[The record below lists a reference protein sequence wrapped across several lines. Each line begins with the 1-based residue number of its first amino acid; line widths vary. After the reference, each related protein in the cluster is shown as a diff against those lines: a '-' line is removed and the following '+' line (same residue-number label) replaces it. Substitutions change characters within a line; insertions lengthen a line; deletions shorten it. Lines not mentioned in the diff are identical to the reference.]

1 MNLHNIMYLTTSS
14 PSILPFPS
22 TTPFKT
28 TLNIPSIRRRFTYL
42 PHHNHLPNIK
52 MVQCSIQE
60 NISFLKPEEA
70 ELLLSTC
77 ITHTLQP
84 VLTLESALQKIKD
97 SVLLLKS
104 KPFCNA
110 KAGMYRFQVAV
121 SPGSKA
127 LSWFCCQDP
136 SLGVF
141 PQFFVST
148 GVEKGIDKFL
158 SFSGTRGVFGVGAAV
173 YVKAK
178 FCSASVD
185 QISFRRCQSVDLT
198 QPTAYGLVENESFYM
213 FVPQIELVESDGLS
227 ILTATL
233 AWNDSS
239 LSAYEDAFDAIIYLT
254 TALAMPNADNCLN
267 RCVGSVLRKFN
278 MMVDEHAQME
288 NASLS
293 SHFSLRLSAT
303 VAISNNMLDQSRDI
317 SCSLKESSNINALWA
332 SLMIEECY
340 RLGLTYFCIAPGSR
354 SSPLAIAATSH
365 PMISC
370 IACIDERS
378 LAFHAIGY
386 ARGCHK
392 PAVVITSSG
401 TAVSNL
407 LPAVVEAS
415 QDFLPLLL
423 LTADRPPELL
433 DTGANQAI
441 NQVNHYGS
449 FVRHFFSLPAPT
461 DIVSTRMVLT
471 TIDSAVYHS
480 TSSPCGPVHI
490 NCSFR
495 EPLENTP
502 QEWSESCLKG
512 LEFWVSS
519 GQPFTSYIH
528 SHNSFRHSN
537 LADVLGIIQGSKRGL
552 LLIGAIYKEDDIYAA
567 LLLAKHLKWPVI
579 ADILSG
585 LRLRKYKSPLF
596 DPNDDVLFVDHLD
609 HSLLSAEVKRWMKPD
624 VIVQVGSRITSKRIS
639 QMLQDCSPCPY
650 ILVDNHPSRHDP
662 SHILTHRIDGSISQF
677 TDWVLGSSV
686 TTHINRKWSSF
697 LRSINM
703 MVDWELSFVI
713 NSESSLTEPYVARIT
728 SEALDYGY
736 TMFVGNSMP
745 IRDADMYGNGSSL
758 GECIGNDT
766 SSTFGF
772 PFHWIQV
779 AGNRGASGIDGLL
792 STAVGFAVGH
802 NKRVVCLIGDVSFLH
817 DTNGLALLKQ
827 RISRKQMTIIVVNNH
842 GGAIFSLLPIANT
855 AEEEILNKYFYTSH
869 NVGIHNLCSAHGV
882 KHVHVHTKYEL
893 QNALIKSQ
901 HEEVD
906 IVIEVESS
914 IDANKNFHSN
924 LRQFACQAASHA
936 FSTISRLSVLN
947 SFSQDY
953 VSIKVSKLETFQYRI
968 QLSAPLTTTP
978 VGELHSK
985 HYREGFV
992 LTLYL
997 EDGSTGIG
1005 EVAPLGNHKE
1015 NLLDVKEQLRFLTHV
1030 IEGAPLYSSLPLLKG
1045 SFSNWIS
1052 TNLGIP
1058 PDSFLPSVRCG
1069 LEMAILNAIAA
1080 AEGSTMLNLLHPNA
1094 PKTECSTKSLNVKIC
1109 ALIDSDGTPEE
1120 VASLAATLVDEGFTA
1135 IKLKVA
1141 RRANPVEDAIV
1152 IQEIRKKIGFHVQ
1165 LRADANRKWSFDQAV
1180 QFGSN
1185 VKDCALQYIE
1195 EPVNDEDYII
1205 KFCEETGLPVALDET
1220 IDKLRENP
1228 LKMLARFK
1236 HSGIVAVVIKPS
1248 FVGGFEKAAL
1258 IARWA
1263 QQQGKMAVVSAA
1275 FESGLALSAYVQFSC
1290 FLEMQNAELCKIMK
1304 NEPASRVAHGLGT
1317 YKWLKEDVTA
1327 EPFCIRR
1334 DAVNGFMEAS
1344 VFDAGRNLV
1353 NFNINQNSVIQ
1364 RFKAEEVRNYQLK
1377 VDVEGDN
1384 VIVFLHGFLGTS
1396 EDWIPIMKAMSA
1408 SSRCIA
1414 FDLPGH
1420 GGSKMHTNNDM
1431 DQGANLSM
1439 KVVAGILHKLL
1450 LILTTSKVT
1459 VVGYSMGAR
1468 IALYI
1473 ALRCNYMVKG
1483 AVLIS
1488 GSPGLDNEV
1497 KRKVRSVKDDFLAC
1511 AIISYGLDLFIET
1524 WYSGELWRSLRSHPQ
1539 FNQIVASRMKHND
1552 VQALAKALSDL
1563 STGRQP
1569 SLWDDLKHNKSPLL
1583 LIVGDRD
1590 EKFKKIGHSMCL
1602 KLEEGKDDS
1611 VKHLHTLVKIPDSG
1625 HAVHI
1630 ENPLHVINSI
1640 SEFVTRQDYDGKTI
1654 DITVANKAIV
1664 TEQWVNEIL
1673 LAHTRQWIG
1682 GLVGLNVEWR
1692 PHAICSMSNKS
1703 VTLQLCIDTKCL
1715 ILQLF
1720 YMDEIPKP

>member
-1 MNLHNIMYLTTSS
+1 MNFLTSS
-14 PSILPFPS
+14 PSLILPFQ
-22 TTPFKT
+22 TTTLLPRKT
-28 TLNIPSIRRRFTYL
+28 TVNTLSTRRRFTHL
-42 PHHNHLPNIK
+42 RHRNHDPNFKI
-52 MVQCSIQE
+52 VRCSIQE
-60 NISFLKPEEA
+60 NVNFLEAEEA
-70 ELLLSTC
+70 ELLLATC
-77 ITHTLQP
+77 ITRTLHP
-84 VLTLESALQKIKD
+84 ALTLELGLEKIKD
-97 SVLLLKS
+97 AVNELKLKS
-104 KPFCNA
+104 KPNCIA
-110 KAGMYRFQVAV
+110 KAGMYRFQIGV

-141 PQFFVST
+141 PQFFAST
-148 GVEKGIDKFL
+148 GVENEKSTDKFL
-158 SFSGTRGVFGVGAAV
+158 SFSRTRGVFGIGAAV
-173 YVKAK
+173 YVKTK
-178 FCSASVD
+178 FRSASAD
-185 QISFRRCQSVDLT
+185 QIIFRRDQSVDST
-198 QPTAYGLVENESFYM
+198 HPTAYGLVENSSFYM
-213 FVPQIELVESDGLS
+213 FIPQIELVESDGVS

-239 LSAYEDAFDAIIYLT
+239 LCAYEDAFDAIIDLT
-254 TALAMPNADNCLN
+254 TVLAMPNADNGLN
-267 RCVGSVLRKFN
+267 RSVSSVLRKFN
-278 MMVDEHAQME
+278 MMVDEHAQMVSKNALLLTHGRLEYMELE
-288 NASLS
+288 NALLS
-293 SHFSLRLSAT
+293 SRFSLRLSAT
-303 VAISNNMLDQSRDI
+303 VAVSNNMVLLDQSRDI
-317 SCSLKESSNINALWA
+317 SSSLKESSNINTLWA

-354 SSPLAIAATSH
+354 SSPLALAATSH

-378 LAFHAIGY
+378 LSFHAIGY
-386 ARGCHK
+386 ARGCRK

-461 DIVSTRMVLT
+461 DIISTRMVLT
-471 TIDSAVYHS
+471 TIDYAVYHA

-495 EPLENTP
+495 EPLENRP
-502 QEWSESCLKG
+502 QEWSKSCLKG
-512 LEFWVSS
+512 LDFWASS
-519 GQPFTSYIH
+519 GQPFTNYIH
-528 SHNSFRHSN
+528 SHSSFAHSN
-537 LADVLGIIQGSKRGL
+537 LADILGIIQGAERGL
-552 LLIGAIYKEDDIYAA
+552 LLIGAIFKEDDIYAA
-567 LLLAKHLKWPVI
+567 LLLAKHFKWPVI

-585 LRLRKYKSPLF
+585 LRLRKYKNSLF
-596 DPNDDVLFVDHLD
+596 KRDDGILFVDHLD
-609 HSLLSAEVKRWMKPD
+609 HCLLSAEVKQWMKPD
-624 VIVQVGSRITSKRIS
+624 VIVQIGSRITSKRIS
-639 QMLQDCSPCPY
+639 QMLQDCSPCSY
-650 ILVDNHPSRHDP
+650 ILVDNHPNRHDP
-662 SHILTHRIDGSISQF
+662 AHIITHRIHSSISQF
-677 TDWVLGSSV
+677 TDWVLGSCA
-686 TTHINRKWSSF
+686 TTRINSTWSSF

-703 MVDWELSFVI
+703 MVDWEISFVI
-713 NSESSLTEPYVARIT
+713 NSENSLTEPYVARIT
-728 SEALDYGY
+728 SEALDYGS

-745 IRDADMYGNGSSL
+745 IRDADMYANGSSV
-758 GECIGNDT
+758 GECISGDDT
-766 SSTFGF
+766 SSTSGF

-792 STAVGFAVGH
+792 STVVGFAVGH
-802 NKRVVCLIGDVSFLH
+802 NKRVVCLIGDISFLH

-827 RISRKQMTIIVVNNH
+827 RISRKPMTIIVVNNH
-842 GGAIFSLLPIANT
+842 GGAIFSLLPIAKT

-869 NVGIHNLCSAHGV
+869 NVGIQNLCSAHTV
-882 KHVHVHTKYEL
+882 KHVHVHTKDEL

-901 HEEVD
+901 CEEVD
-906 IVIEVESS
+906 CVIEVESS
-914 IDANKNFHSN
+914 IDANANFHSN
-924 LRQFACQAASHA
+924 LRQFACRAASHA

-947 SFSQDY
+947 SFSQDSL
-953 VSIKVSKLETFQYRI
+953 SIKICKLETFQYRI

-978 VGELHSK
+978 VGNLQSE

-1005 EVAPLGNHKE
+1005 EVAPLGNHME
-1015 NLLDVKEQLRFLTHV
+1015 NLLDVKEQLWFLAHV
-1030 IEGAPLYSSLPLLKG
+1030 IAGAPVYSSLPLLKG
-1045 SFSNWIS
+1045 SFTNWIS

-1058 PDSFLPSVRCG
+1058 PDSLLPSVRCG
-1069 LEMAILNAIAA
+1069 LEMAILNAIGAT
-1080 AEGSTMLNLLHPNA
+1080 EGSTMLNLLHPYA
-1094 PKTECSTKSLNVKIC
+1094 PKDECSTKSLNVKIC

-1120 VASLAATLVDEGFTA
+1120 VAYLATTLVEEGFTA

-1141 RRANPVEDAIV
+1141 RRSNPVEDAMV
-1152 IQEIRKKIGFHVQ
+1152 VQEIRKKIGFQVQ
-1165 LRADANRKWSFDQAV
+1165 LRADANRKWSFDQAL

-1195 EPVNDEDYII
+1195 EPVNDEDDII
-1205 KFCEETGLPVALDET
+1205 KFCEESGLPVALDET

-1228 LKMLARFK
+1228 LKTLARFK

-1275 FESGLALSAYVQFSC
+1275 FESGFALSAYVQFSC
-1290 FLEMQNAELCKIMK
+1290 FLEMQNAELCKITK
-1304 NEPASRVAHGLGT
+1304 NEPASPVAHGLGT
-1317 YKWLKEDVTA
+1317 YKWLKEDVTT

-1334 DAVNGFMEAS
+1334 GAVDGFMEAS
-1344 VFDAGRNLV
+1344 VFDAGQTLV
-1353 NFNINQNSVIQ
+1353 NFNINQSSIVQ
-1364 RFKAEEVRNYQLK
+1364 SFKAEEVRNYQLK
-1377 VDVEGDN
+1377 VDVGGVTFSINVRELGDKKNDN
-1384 VIVFLHGFLGTS
+1384 VVVFLHGFLGTS
-1396 EDWIPIMKAMSA
+1396 EDWIPIVKAMSA

-1420 GGSKMHTNNDM
+1420 GGSKMHPND
-1431 DQGANLSM
+1431 DVDRGSNLSM
-1439 KVVAGILHKLL
+1439 KVVADMLHKLL
-1450 LILTTSKVT
+1450 RILTTSSKVT

-1473 ALRCNYMVKG
+1473 ALRCNDMVKG
-1483 AVLIS
+1483 AVLLS
-1488 GSPGLDNEV
+1488 GSPGLDDEV
-1497 KRKVRSVKDDFLAC
+1497 KRKVRSIKDDSLAC
-1511 AIISYGLDLFIET
+1511 AIVSYGLDLFIET
-1524 WYSGELWRSLRSHPQ
+1524 WYSGALWRSLKSHPQ
-1539 FNQIVASRMKHND
+1539 FNQIVASRMKHDD

-1569 SLWDDLKHNKSPLL
+1569 SLWEDLKHNKIPLL

-1590 EKFKKIGHSMCL
+1590 EKFKKIAESMWS
-1602 KLEEGKDDS
+1602 KLEEGNDDS
-1611 VKHLHTLVKIPDSG
+1611 VKHVHKMVKIPDSG

-1640 SEFVTRQDYDGKTI
+1640 SEFVTRQDVI
-1654 DITVANKAIV
+1654 D
-1664 TEQWVNEIL
+1664 
-1673 LAHTRQWIG
+1673 
-1682 GLVGLNVEWR
+1682 
-1692 PHAICSMSNKS
+1692 S
-1703 VTLQLCIDTKCL
+1703 
-1715 ILQLF
+1715 
-1720 YMDEIPKP
+1720 

>member
-14 PSILPFPS
+14 PSILPFP
-22 TTPFKT
+22 TTTTLLPFKPT
-28 TLNIPSIRRRFTYL
+28 FNIPSIRRRFTYL
-42 PHHNHLPNIK
+42 PHHNHLPNI
-52 MVQCSIQE
+52 
-60 NISFLKPEEA
+60 
-70 ELLLSTC
+70 
-77 ITHTLQP
+77 
-84 VLTLESALQKIKD
+84 
-97 SVLLLKS
+97 KS

-173 YVKAK
+173 YVKTK

-185 QISFRRCQSVDLT
+185 QISFRRCQTVDLT

-239 LSAYEDAFDAIIYLT
+239 LNAYEDAFDAIIYLT

-278 MMVDEHAQME
+278 MTVDEHAQME

-293 SHFSLRLSAT
+293 SQFSLRLSAT

-354 SSPLAIAATSH
+354 SSPLAIAASSH

-461 DIVSTRMVLT
+461 DIISTRMVLT

-537 LADVLGIIQGSKRGL
+537 LADVLGKIQGSKRGL

-585 LRLRKYKSPLF
+585 LRLRKYKSHLF
-596 DPNDDVLFVDHLD
+596 NPDDDILFVDHLD
-609 HSLLSAEVKRWMKPD
+609 HSLLSAEMKQWMKPD

-639 QMLQDCSPCPY
+639 QMLQDCSPCSY

-662 SHILTHRIDGSISQF
+662 SHIITHRIDGSISQF

-713 NSESSLTEPYVARIT
+713 NSENSLTEPYVARIT
-728 SEALDYGY
+728 SEALDYES

-758 GECIGNDT
+758 GECRHGNDT

-827 RISRKQMTIIVVNNH
+827 RISRKQMTVIVVNNH

-914 IDANKNFHSN
+914 IDANANFHSN

-947 SFSQDY
+947 SFSQDSA
-953 VSIKVSKLETFQYRI
+953 SIKVSKLETFQYRI

-978 VGELHSK
+978 VGNLHSK

-1005 EVAPLGNHKE
+1005 EVAPLGNDTE
-1015 NLLDVKEQLRFLTHV
+1015 NLLDVKEQLQFLTHV
-1030 IEGAPLYSSLPLLKG
+1030 IEGAP
-1045 SFSNWIS
+1045 
-1052 TNLGIP
+1052 
-1058 PDSFLPSVRCG
+1058 PDSLLPSVRCG

-1094 PKTECSTKSLNVKIC
+1094 PKEECSTKSLNVKIC

-1120 VASLAATLVDEGFTA
+1120 VAYLAATLVDEGFTA

-1165 LRADANRKWSFDQAV
+1165 IRADANRKWSFDQAL

-1185 VKDCALQYIE
+1185 VNDCALHYLVYQLAIFQ
-1195 EPVNDEDYII
+1195 EPVNDEDDII
-1205 KFCEETGLPVALDET
+1205 KFCEESGLPVALDET
-1220 IDKLRENP
+1220 IDNLQENP
-1228 LKMLARFK
+1228 LKLLARFK

-1304 NEPASRVAHGLGT
+1304 NEPASPVAHGLGT

-1327 EPFCIRR
+1327 EPFRIRR
-1334 DAVNGFMEAS
+1334 GAVNGFMEAS
-1344 VFDAGRNLV
+1344 VFDADRNLV

-1364 RFKAEEVRNYQLK
+1364 SLKAEEVRNYQLK
-1377 VDVEGDN
+1377 VDVEGVTFSINVQELGDNRNDN

-1420 GGSKMHTNNDM
+1420 GGSKMHANNDM
-1431 DQGANLSM
+1431 GQGANLSM
-1439 KVVAGILHKLL
+1439 KVVADILHKLL

-1488 GSPGLDNEV
+1488 GSPGLDDEV

-1511 AIISYGLDLFIET
+1511 AVISYGLDLFIET
-1524 WYSGELWRSLRSHPQ
+1524 WYSGELWRSLRSHPR

-1590 EKFKKIGHSMCL
+1590 EKFKKIGHSMCS

-1640 SEFVTRQDYDGKTI
+1640 SEFVTRQDVI
-1654 DITVANKAIV
+1654 D
-1664 TEQWVNEIL
+1664 
-1673 LAHTRQWIG
+1673 
-1682 GLVGLNVEWR
+1682 
-1692 PHAICSMSNKS
+1692 S
-1703 VTLQLCIDTKCL
+1703 
-1715 ILQLF
+1715 
-1720 YMDEIPKP
+1720 